1 MNKWLVAITVMLPTL
16 VVIID
21 TSVVNVSLDH
31 IRGSL
36 SAGIDESTWTITSYL
51 AANAI
56 VIPMTGWLSR
66 IFGRKRFLLV
76 SIALFTISSFLCG
89 ASWSL
94 RALIFF
100 RVIQGLSGGSLQPIS
115 QAILLETFPRH
126 QHGTAM
132 AIFGIGIMIGPVV
145 GPLLGGWITDNWSW
159 HWVFFINIP
168 IGIVAILMS
177 MAFIVD
183 PHYAEARKM
192 RIDYMGLAFLAVGI
206 GCLQVVLDQGQRE
219 DWYASQFILWLSV
232 ISFAG
237 LVFFIVN
244 EYYAE
249 QPIIDLHIFKNLTF
263 ASGNVIGFA
272 TFFTLFGSLIML
284 PVCLQ
289 TLMGYTAFLAGWV
302 LGPGGLMAMI
312 SMPIAGKLITR
323 VNPKTVLFT
332 GATITAYSMLMMS
345 WFNLSADFSTVA
357 WPRIV
362 MGFGM
367 GLLFVPL
374 TTLTMSWIHKEEMGN
389 ATSVFNLLRN
399 LGGSF
404 GVAFA
409 STLVARRAQFHHGR
423 LAEGMSVLDR
433 NFQEAVPQVHLI
445 LQQQGMAPGLLDKGQ
460 LGLIY
465 KKLVMEANM
474 MAFNDTFFVLSVMMA
489 LAGLMVFLMKRS
501 HEAAGSG
508 RTGPAILE

>member
-1 MNKWLVAITVMLPTL
+1 MNKWLVAVTVMLPTL

-36 SAGIDESTWTITSYL
+36 SAGIDESTWAITSYL

-66 IFGRKRFLLV
+66 IFGRKRFLLF
-76 SIALFTISSFLCG
+76 SITLFTLSSFLCG

-100 RVIQGLSGGSLQPIS
+100 RIIQGLSGGSLQPIS

-183 PHYAEARKM
+183 PHYAGARKF
-192 RIDYMGLAFLAVGI
+192 RIDYWGLAFLTIGI

-219 DWYASQFILWLSV
+219 DWFASQFILWLSV
-232 ISFAG
+232 LSFAG
-237 LVFFIVN
+237 LLFFIVN

-249 QPIIDLHIFKNLTF
+249 HPIVDLHIFKNLTF
-263 ASGNVIGFA
+263 ASGNIIGFA

-284 PVCLQ
+284 PICLQ

-312 SMPIAGKLITR
+312 SMPIAGRLITR
-323 VNPKTVLFT
+323 VNPKMVLFT
-332 GATITAYSMLMMS
+332 GTMITAYSMLMMS
-345 WFNLSADFSTVA
+345 WFNLSADFYTVA
-357 WPRIV
+357 WPRVV

-409 STLVARRAQFHHGR
+409 STLVSRRAQFHQGR
-423 LAEGMSVLDR
+423 LTEGMSILDR
-433 NFQEAVPQVHLI
+433 NFQEAVPLVSNI
-445 LQQQGMAPGLLDKGQ
+445 LKGQ
-460 LGLIY
+460 GFAPSQLDAGTLGLVY
-465 KKLVMEANM
+465 KKLVKEASM
-474 MAFNDTFFVLSVMMA
+474 MAFNDTFFVLAALMA
-489 LAGLMVFLMKRS
+489 LAGLLVLIMKRS
-501 HEAAGSG
+501 QETAGSG
-508 RTGPAILE
+508 RTGPAVME

>member
-1 MNKWLVAITVMLPTL
+1 MNKWLVAVTVMLPTL

-21 TSVVNVSLDH
+21 TSVVNVSLGH

-36 SAGIDESTWTITSYL
+36 SAGIDESTWAITSYL

-66 IFGRKRFLLV
+66 FFGRKRFLLV
-76 SIALFTISSFLCG
+76 SVALFTLSSFLCG

-94 RALIFF
+94 QALIFF
-100 RVIQGLSGGSLQPIS
+100 RVLQGLSGGSLQPIS

-126 QHGTAM
+126 QHGMAM
-132 AIFGIGIMIGPVV
+132 AIFGIGIMIGPVI

-168 IGIVAILMS
+168 IGIVAILMA

-183 PHYAEARKM
+183 PHYAEARKV

-206 GCLQVVLDQGQRE
+206 GCLQIVLDQGQRE
-219 DWYASQFILWLSV
+219 DWFASPFILWLSV
-232 ISFAG
+232 IAAAG
-237 LVFFIVN
+237 LVFFVVN
-244 EYYAE
+244 EHYADH
-249 QPIIDLHIFKNLTF
+249 PIVDFHIFKNSTF
-263 ASGNVIGFA
+263 ASGNIIGFA

-284 PVCLQ
+284 PICLQ

-302 LGPGGLMAMI
+302 LGPGGVMAMI
-312 SMPIAGKLITR
+312 SMPIAGRLITR
-323 VNPKTVLFT
+323 VNPKAVLFV
-332 GATITAYSMLMMS
+332 GAMITAWSVLMMS
-345 WFNLSADFSTVA
+345 WFNLSTDFYTVA
-357 WPRIV
+357 WPRVI

-374 TTLTMSWIHKEEMGN
+374 TTLTMSWIRNEEMGN
-389 ATSVFNLLRN
+389 ASSVFNLLRM

-409 STLVARRAQFHHGR
+409 STLVSRRAQFHQAR
-423 LAEGMSVLDR
+423 LSEGMSVLDR
-433 NFQEAVPQVHLI
+433 NFQEAVPLVSNI
-445 LQQQGMAPGLLDKGQ
+445 LKGQGFAPSQLDGGTLGLL
-460 LGLIY
+460 Y
-465 KKLVMEANM
+465 KKLVTEATM
-474 MAFNDTFFVLSVMMA
+474 MAFNDTFFVLAVLMA
-489 LAGLMVFLMKRS
+489 ISGMLVLFMKRS
-501 HEAAGSG
+501 HETAGSG
-508 RTGPAILE
+508 RAQPAAAE

>member
-1 MNKWLVAITVMLPTL
+1 MNKWLVAVTVMLPTL

-21 TSVVNVSLDH
+21 TSVVNVSLGH

-36 SAGIDESTWTITSYL
+36 SAGIDESTWAITSYL

-66 IFGRKRFLLV
+66 FFGRKRFLLV
-76 SIALFTISSFLCG
+76 SIVLFTVSSFLCG
-89 ASWSL
+89 ASWNL
-94 RALIFF
+94 RTLIFF
-100 RVIQGLSGGSLQPIS
+100 RILQGLAGGSLQPMS

-168 IGIVAILMS
+168 IGIVAILMA

-183 PHYAEARKM
+183 PDYAGARKVTV
-192 RIDYMGLAFLAVGI
+192 DYMGLAFLAVGI
-206 GCLQVVLDQGQRE
+206 GCLQIVLDQGQRE
-219 DWYASQFILWLSV
+219 DWFASQFILWLSV

-244 EYYAE
+244 EHYAE
-249 QPIIDLHIFKNLTF
+249 HPIVDLHIFKNLTF
-263 ASGNVIGFA
+263 ASGNIIGFA
-272 TFFTLFGSLIML
+272 LFFTLFGSLIML
-284 PVCLQ
+284 PICLQ

-312 SMPIAGKLITR
+312 SMPIAGRLITR
-323 VNPKTVLFT
+323 VNPKAVLFV
-332 GATITAYSMLMMS
+332 GAMITAWSMLMMS
-345 WFNLSADFSTVA
+345 WFNLSTDFYTVA
-357 WPRIV
+357 LPRVV

-367 GLLFVPL
+367 GLVFVPL

-389 ATSVFNLLRN
+389 ASSVFNLLRM

-409 STLVARRAQFHHGR
+409 STLVSRRAQFHHGR

-433 NFQEAVPQVHLI
+433 NFQEALPQVSGI
-445 LQQQGMAPGLLDKGQ
+445 LKDQGFSPSQLDAGTLVLL
-460 LGLIY
+460 Y
-465 KKLVMEANM
+465 KKLVKEATM
-474 MAFNDTFFVLSVMMA
+474 MAFNDTFFVLAVLMA
-489 LAGLMVFLMKRS
+489 IAGLMVLFMKRS
-501 HEAAGSG
+501 QETAGSG
-508 RTGPAILE
+508 RTGPVVAE

>member
-1 MNKWLVAITVMLPTL
+1 MNKWLVAVTVMLPTL

-21 TSVVNVSLDH
+21 TSVVNVSLGH

-36 SAGIDESTWTITSYL
+36 SAGIDESTWAITSYL

-66 IFGRKRFLLV
+66 FFGRKRFLLV
-76 SIALFTISSFLCG
+76 SIVLFTVSSFLCG
-89 ASWSL
+89 ASWNL

-100 RVIQGLSGGSLQPIS
+100 RILQGLSGGSLQPIS

-132 AIFGIGIMIGPVV
+132 AIFGIGIMIGPVI
-145 GPLLGGWITDNWSW
+145 GPLMGGWITDNWSW

-168 IGIVAILMS
+168 IGIAAILMA

-183 PHYAEARKM
+183 PHYAGAQKM
-192 RIDYMGLAFLAVGI
+192 KVDYMGLAFLTVGI
-206 GCLQVVLDQGQRE
+206 GCLQIVLDQGQRE
-219 DWYASQFILWLSV
+219 DWFASQFILWLSV
-232 ISFAG
+232 ISLAG

-249 QPIIDLHIFKNLTF
+249 HPIVDLHIFKNLTF

-272 TFFTLFGSLIML
+272 LFFTLFGSLIML
-284 PVCLQ
+284 PICLQ

-302 LGPGGLMAMI
+302 LGPGGVMAMI
-312 SMPIAGKLITR
+312 SMPIAGRLITR
-323 VNPKTVLFT
+323 VNPKAVLFV
-332 GATITAYSMLMMS
+332 GAMITAWSMLMMS
-345 WFNLSADFSTVA
+345 WFNLSTDFYTVA

-367 GLLFVPL
+367 GLVFVPL

-389 ATSVFNLLRN
+389 ASSVFNLLRM

-409 STLVARRAQFHHGR
+409 STLVSRRTQLHHGR
-423 LAEGMSVLDR
+423 LSEGMSVLDR
-433 NFQEAVPQVHLI
+433 NFQEALPQVSGI
-445 LQQQGMAPGLLDKGQ
+445 LRDQGFAPSQLDAGTLGLL
-460 LGLIY
+460 Y
-465 KKLVMEANM
+465 KKLVQESTM
-474 MAFNDTFFVLSVMMA
+474 MAFNDTFFVLAVLMA
-489 LAGLMVFLMKRS
+489 VSGLLILFMKRS
-501 HEAAGSG
+501 QETAGSG
-508 RTGPAILE
+508 RTGPAAAE

>member
-1 MNKWLVAITVMLPTL
+1 MNKWLVAVTVMLPTL

-21 TSVVNVSLDH
+21 TSVVNVSLGH

-36 SAGIDESTWTITSYL
+36 SAGIDESTWAITSYL

-66 IFGRKRFLLV
+66 FFGRKRFLLV
-76 SIALFTISSFLCG
+76 SIVLFTVSSFLCG

-100 RVIQGLSGGSLQPIS
+100 RILQGLAGGSLQPMS

-132 AIFGIGIMIGPVV
+132 AIFGIGIMIGPVI

-168 IGIVAILMS
+168 IGIVAILMA

-183 PHYAEARKM
+183 PHYAGAQKF
-192 RIDYMGLAFLAVGI
+192 RIDYWGLAFLTLGI
-206 GCLQVVLDQGQRE
+206 GCLQIVLDQGQRE
-219 DWYASQFILWLSV
+219 DWFASQFILWLSV
-232 ISFAG
+232 ISIAG
-237 LVFFIVN
+237 LVFFVVN
-244 EYYAE
+244 EHYAGD
-249 QPIIDLHIFKNLTF
+249 PIVDLHIFKNLTF

-272 TFFTLFGSLIML
+272 LFFTLFGSLIML
-284 PVCLQ
+284 PICLQ

-312 SMPIAGKLITR
+312 SMPIAGRLITR
-323 VNPKTVLFT
+323 VNPKAILFV
-332 GATITAYSMLMMS
+332 GAMITAYSMLMMS
-345 WFNLSADFSTVA
+345 WFNLSTDFYTVA
-357 WPRIV
+357 LPRVV

-367 GLLFVPL
+367 GLVFVPL

-389 ATSVFNLLRN
+389 ASSVFNLLRN

-409 STLVARRAQFHHGR
+409 STLVSRRAQFHHGR

-433 NFQEAVPQVHLI
+433 NFQEALPQVSRI
-445 LQQQGMAPGLLDKGQ
+445 LKDQGFAPSQLDAGTLGLL
-460 LGLIY
+460 Y
-465 KKLVMEANM
+465 KKLVKESTM
-474 MAFNDTFFVLSVMMA
+474 MAFNDTFFVLAVLMA
-489 LAGLMVFLMKRS
+489 IAGLMVLFMKRS
-501 HEAAGSG
+501 QETAGSG
-508 RTGPAILE
+508 RTGPAVME

>member
-1 MNKWLVAITVMLPTL
+1 MNKWLVAVTVMLPTL

-36 SAGIDESTWTITSYL
+36 SAGIDESTWVITSYL

-76 SIALFTISSFLCG
+76 SIALFTLSSFLCG

-100 RVIQGLSGGSLQPIS
+100 RIVQGLSGGSLQPMS

-168 IGIVAILMS
+168 IGIIAILMS

-183 PHYAEARKM
+183 PHYAGAQKF
-192 RIDYMGLAFLAVGI
+192 RIDYWGLAFLTLGI
-206 GCLQVVLDQGQRE
+206 GCLQIVLDQGQRE
-219 DWYASQFILWLSV
+219 DWFASHFILWMSV

-244 EYYAE
+244 EYYADH
-249 QPIIDLHIFKNLTF
+249 PIVDLHIFKNLTF
-263 ASGNVIGFA
+263 ASGNIIGFA

-284 PVCLQ
+284 PICLQ

-312 SMPIAGKLITR
+312 SMPIAGRLITR
-323 VNPKTVLFT
+323 VNPKMVLFT
-332 GATITAYSMLMMS
+332 GTMITAYSMLMMS
-345 WFNLSADFSTVA
+345 WFNLSADFYTVA
-357 WPRIV
+357 WPRVV

-409 STLVARRAQFHHGR
+409 STLVSRRAQFHQGR
-423 LAEGMSVLDR
+423 LTEGMSILDR
-433 NFQEAVPQVHLI
+433 NFQEALPQVSQI
-445 LQQQGMAPGLLDKGQ
+445 LKGQ
-460 LGLIY
+460 GFAPSQLDAGTLGLIY
-465 KKLVMEANM
+465 RKLVKEANM
-474 MAFNDTFFVLSVMMA
+474 MAFNDTFFVLAVLMA
-489 LAGLMVFLMKRS
+489 IAGLLVLIMKRS
-501 HEAAGSG
+501 QETAGSG
-508 RTGPAILE
+508 RSPVVME

>member
-1 MNKWLVAITVMLPTL
+1 MNKWLVAVTVMLPTL

-21 TSVVNVSLDH
+21 TSVVNVSLGH

-36 SAGIDESTWTITSYL
+36 SAGIDESTWAITSYL

-66 IFGRKRFLLV
+66 FFGRKRFLLV
-76 SIALFTISSFLCG
+76 SVALFTVSSFLCG
-89 ASWSL
+89 ASWNL

-100 RVIQGLSGGSLQPIS
+100 RILQGLAGGSLQPMS

-126 QHGTAM
+126 QHGMAM
-132 AIFGIGIMIGPVV
+132 AIFGIGIMIGPVI

-159 HWVFFINIP
+159 HWIFFINIP
-168 IGIVAILMS
+168 IGIVSILMT

-183 PHYAEARKM
+183 PDYAGARKVTV
-192 RIDYMGLAFLAVGI
+192 DYMGLAFLAVGI
-206 GCLQVVLDQGQRE
+206 GCLQIVLDQGQRE
-219 DWYASQFILWLSV
+219 DWFASQFILWLSA

-244 EYYAE
+244 EHYAE
-249 QPIIDLHIFKNLTF
+249 HPIVDLHIFKNLTF
-263 ASGNVIGFA
+263 ASGNIIGFA
-272 TFFTLFGSLIML
+272 LFFTLFGSLIML
-284 PVCLQ
+284 PICLQ

-302 LGPGGLMAMI
+302 LGPGGVMAMI
-312 SMPIAGKLITR
+312 SMPIAGRLITR
-323 VNPKTVLFT
+323 VNPKAVLFV
-332 GATITAYSMLMMS
+332 GAMITAWSMLMMS
-345 WFNLSADFSTVA
+345 WFNLSTDFYTVA
-357 WPRIV
+357 LPRIV

-367 GLLFVPL
+367 GLVFVPL

-389 ATSVFNLLRN
+389 ASSVFNLLRM

-409 STLVARRAQFHHGR
+409 STLVSRRAQFHHGR

-433 NFQEAVPQVHLI
+433 NFQEALPQVSGI
-445 LQQQGMAPGLLDKGQ
+445 LKGQ
-460 LGLIY
+460 GFAPSQLDAGTLVLLY
-465 KKLVMEANM
+465 KKLVQEATM
-474 MAFNDTFFVLSVMMA
+474 MAFNDTFFVLAVLMA
-489 LAGLMVFLMKRS
+489 IAGLMVLFMKRS
-501 HEAAGSG
+501 QETAGSG
-508 RTGPAILE
+508 RTGPAVAE

>member
-1 MNKWLVAITVMLPTL
+1 MNKWLVAVTVMLPTL

-21 TSVVNVSLDH
+21 TSVVNVSLGH

-36 SAGIDESTWTITSYL
+36 SAGIDESTWAITSYL

-66 IFGRKRFLLV
+66 FFGRKRFLLV
-76 SIALFTISSFLCG
+76 SIVLFTVSSFLCG
-89 ASWSL
+89 ASWNL

-100 RVIQGLSGGSLQPIS
+100 RIIQGLAGGSLQPMS

-159 HWVFFINIP
+159 HWIFFINIP
-168 IGIVAILMS
+168 IGIVAILMT

-183 PHYAEARKM
+183 PHYAGARKM
-192 RIDYMGLAFLAVGI
+192 TVDYMGLAFLAVGI
-206 GCLQVVLDQGQRE
+206 GCLQIVLDQGQRE
-219 DWYASQFILWLSV
+219 DWFASQFILWLSV
-232 ISFAG
+232 IAVAG
-237 LVFFIVN
+237 LVFFVVN
-244 EYYAE
+244 EHYAE
-249 QPIIDLHIFKNLTF
+249 HPIVDFHIFKNLTF
-263 ASGNVIGFA
+263 ASGNIIGFA
-272 TFFTLFGSLIML
+272 LFFTLFGSLIML
-284 PVCLQ
+284 PICLQ

-312 SMPIAGKLITR
+312 SMPIAGRLITR
-323 VNPKTVLFT
+323 VNPKAVLFV
-332 GATITAYSMLMMS
+332 GAMITAYSMLMMS
-345 WFNLSADFSTVA
+345 WFNLSTDFYTVA
-357 WPRIV
+357 LPRVV

-367 GLLFVPL
+367 GLVFVPL

-389 ATSVFNLLRN
+389 ASSVFNLLRM

-409 STLVARRAQFHHGR
+409 STLVSRRAQFHHGR
-423 LAEGMSVLDR
+423 LAEGMSILDR
-433 NFQEAVPQVHLI
+433 NFQEALSQVSQI
-445 LQQQGMAPGLLDKGQ
+445 MKQQGFSPFQLDAGTLGLL
-460 LGLIY
+460 Y
-465 KKLVMEANM
+465 KKLVKESTM
-474 MAFNDTFFVLSVMMA
+474 MAFNDTFFVLAVLMA
-489 LAGLMVFLMKRS
+489 ISGLMVLFMKRS
-501 HEAAGSG
+501 QVTAGSG
-508 RTGPAILE
+508 RTGPAVAE

>member
-1 MNKWLVAITVMLPTL
+1 MNKWLVAVTVMLPTL

-21 TSVVNVSLDH
+21 TSVVNVSLGH

-36 SAGIDESTWTITSYL
+36 SAGIDESTWAITSYL

-66 IFGRKRFLLV
+66 FFGRKRFLLV
-76 SIALFTISSFLCG
+76 SIVLFTVSSFLCG
-89 ASWSL
+89 ASWNL

-100 RVIQGLSGGSLQPIS
+100 RIIQGLAGGSLQPMS

-168 IGIVAILMS
+168 IGIVAIIMA

-183 PHYAEARKM
+183 PDYAGARKM
-192 RIDYMGLAFLAVGI
+192 KVDYMGLAFLAVGI
-206 GCLQVVLDQGQRE
+206 GCLQIVLDQGQSE
-219 DWYASQFILWLSV
+219 DWLASQFILWLSV
-232 ISFAG
+232 IAVAG
-237 LVFFIVN
+237 LVFFVVN
-244 EYYAE
+244 EHYAE
-249 QPIIDLHIFKNLTF
+249 HPVVDFHIFKNLTF
-263 ASGNVIGFA
+263 ASGNIIGFA
-272 TFFTLFGSLIML
+272 LFFTLFGSLIML
-284 PVCLQ
+284 PICLQ

-312 SMPIAGKLITR
+312 SMPIAGRLITR
-323 VNPKTVLFT
+323 VNPKAVLFV
-332 GATITAYSMLMMS
+332 GAMITAYSMLMMS
-345 WFNLSADFSTVA
+345 WFNLSTDFYTVA
-357 WPRIV
+357 LPRVV

-367 GLLFVPL
+367 GLVFVPL

-389 ATSVFNLLRN
+389 ASSVFNLLRM

-409 STLVARRAQFHHGR
+409 STLVSRRAQFHHGR
-423 LAEGMSVLDR
+423 LAEGMSILDR
-433 NFQEAVPQVHLI
+433 NFQEALSQVSGI
-445 LQQQGMAPGLLDKGQ
+445 LKNQGFAPSQLDAGTLGLL
-460 LGLIY
+460 Y
-465 KKLVMEANM
+465 KKLVKESTM
-474 MAFNDTFFVLSVMMA
+474 MAFNDTFFVLAVLMA
-489 LAGLMVFLMKRS
+489 ISGLMVLFMKRS
-501 HEAAGSG
+501 QVTAGSG
-508 RTGPAILE
+508 RTGPAVAE

>member
-1 MNKWLVAITVMLPTL
+1 MNKWLVAVTVMLPTL

-21 TSVVNVSLDH
+21 TSVVNVSLGH

-36 SAGIDESTWTITSYL
+36 SAGIDESTWAITSYL

-66 IFGRKRFLLV
+66 FFGRKRFLLV
-76 SIALFTISSFLCG
+76 SIVLFTVSSFLCG
-89 ASWSL
+89 ASWNL
-94 RALIFF
+94 RTLIFF
-100 RVIQGLSGGSLQPIS
+100 RILQGLAGGSLQPMS

-132 AIFGIGIMIGPVV
+132 AIFGIGIMIGPVI

-159 HWVFFINIP
+159 HWIFFINIP
-168 IGIVAILMS
+168 IGIVSILMT

-183 PHYAEARKM
+183 PHYAGARKVTV
-192 RIDYMGLAFLAVGI
+192 DYMGLAFLAVGI
-206 GCLQVVLDQGQRE
+206 GCLQIVLDQGQRE
-219 DWYASQFILWLSV
+219 DWFASQFILWMSA

-244 EYYAE
+244 EHYAE
-249 QPIIDLHIFKNLTF
+249 HPIVDLHIFKNLTF
-263 ASGNVIGFA
+263 ASGNIIGFA
-272 TFFTLFGSLIML
+272 LFFTLFGSLIML
-284 PVCLQ
+284 PICLQ

-302 LGPGGLMAMI
+302 LGPGGVMAMI
-312 SMPIAGKLITR
+312 SMPIAGRLITR
-323 VNPKTVLFT
+323 VNPKAVLFV
-332 GATITAYSMLMMS
+332 GAMITAWSMLMMS
-345 WFNLSADFSTVA
+345 WFNLSTDFYTVA
-357 WPRIV
+357 LPRIV

-367 GLLFVPL
+367 GLVFVPL

-389 ATSVFNLLRN
+389 ASSVFNLLRM

-409 STLVARRAQFHHGR
+409 STLVSRRAQFHHGR

-433 NFQEAVPQVHLI
+433 NFQEALPQVSGI
-445 LQQQGMAPGLLDKGQ
+445 LKNQGFAPSQLDAGTLVLL
-460 LGLIY
+460 Y
-465 KKLVMEANM
+465 KRLVQEATM
-474 MAFNDTFFVLSVMMA
+474 MAFNDTFFVLAVLMA
-489 LAGLMVFLMKRS
+489 IAGLMVLFMKRS
-501 HEAAGSG
+501 QETAGSG
-508 RTGPAILE
+508 RTGPAVAE

>member
-1 MNKWLVAITVMLPTL
+1 MNKWLVAVTVMLPTL

-21 TSVVNVSLDH
+21 TSVVNVSLGH

-36 SAGIDESTWTITSYL
+36 SAGIDESTWAITSYL

-66 IFGRKRFLLV
+66 FFGRKRFLLV
-76 SIALFTISSFLCG
+76 SVALFTISSFLCG

-100 RVIQGLSGGSLQPIS
+100 RILQGLAGGSLQPMS

-132 AIFGIGIMIGPVV
+132 AIFGIGIMIGPVI

-168 IGIVAILMS
+168 IGIVAILMA

-183 PHYAEARKM
+183 PHYAGARKVKV
-192 RIDYMGLAFLAVGI
+192 DYMGLAFLTVGI
-206 GCLQVVLDQGQRE
+206 GCLQIVLDQGQRE
-219 DWYASQFILWLSV
+219 DWFASQFILWLSV
-232 ISFAG
+232 LSFAG

-244 EYYAE
+244 EHYAE
-249 QPIIDLHIFKNLTF
+249 HPIVDLHIFKNLTF
-263 ASGNVIGFA
+263 ASGNIIGVA
-272 TFFTLFGSLIML
+272 LFFTLFGSLIML
-284 PVCLQ
+284 PICLQ

-302 LGPGGLMAMI
+302 LGPGGVMAMI
-312 SMPIAGKLITR
+312 SMPIAGRLITR
-323 VNPKTVLFT
+323 MNPKAILFV
-332 GATITAYSMLMMS
+332 GAMITAYSMLMMS
-345 WFNLSADFSTVA
+345 WFNLSTDFYTVA
-357 WPRIV
+357 LPRIV

-367 GLLFVPL
+367 GLVFVPL

-389 ATSVFNLLRN
+389 ASSVFNLLRM

-409 STLVARRAQFHHGR
+409 STLVSRRAQFHHGR

-433 NFQEAVPQVHLI
+433 NFQEALPQVSRI
-445 LQQQGMAPGLLDKGQ
+445 LKDQGFAPSQLDAGTLGLL
-460 LGLIY
+460 Y
-465 KKLVMEANM
+465 KKLVKESTM
-474 MAFNDTFFVLSVMMA
+474 MAFNDTFFVLAVLMA
-489 LAGLMVFLMKRS
+489 ISGLMVLFMKRS
-501 HEAAGSG
+501 QETAGSG
-508 RTGPAILE
+508 RTQPVVAE

>member
-1 MNKWLVAITVMLPTL
+1 MNKWLVAVTVMLPTL

-21 TSVVNVSLDH
+21 TSVVNVSLGH

-36 SAGIDESTWTITSYL
+36 SAGIDESTWAITSYL

-66 IFGRKRFLLV
+66 FFGRKRFLLV
-76 SIALFTISSFLCG
+76 SIVLFTVSSFLCG
-89 ASWSL
+89 ASWNL
-94 RALIFF
+94 RTLIFF
-100 RVIQGLSGGSLQPIS
+100 RILQGLAGGSLQPMS

-132 AIFGIGIMIGPVV
+132 AIFGIGIMIGPVI

-168 IGIVAILMS
+168 IGIVAILMA

-183 PHYAEARKM
+183 PDYAGARKVTV
-192 RIDYMGLAFLAVGI
+192 DYMGLAFLAVGI
-206 GCLQVVLDQGQRE
+206 GCLQIVLDQGQRE
-219 DWYASQFILWLSV
+219 DWFASQFILWLSV

-244 EYYAE
+244 EHYAE
-249 QPIIDLHIFKNLTF
+249 HPIVDLHIFKNLTF

-272 TFFTLFGSLIML
+272 LFFTLFGSLIML
-284 PVCLQ
+284 PICLQ

-312 SMPIAGKLITR
+312 SMPIAGRLITR
-323 VNPKTVLFT
+323 VNPKAVLFV
-332 GATITAYSMLMMS
+332 GAMITAWSMLMMS
-345 WFNLSADFSTVA
+345 WFNLSTDFY
-357 WPRIV
+357 
-362 MGFGM
+362 M
-367 GLLFVPL
+367 GLVFVPL

-389 ATSVFNLLRN
+389 ASSVFNLLRM

-409 STLVARRAQFHHGR
+409 STLVSRRAQFHHGR
-423 LAEGMSVLDR
+423 LAEGMSILDR
-433 NFQEAVPQVHLI
+433 NFQEALPQVSGI
-445 LQQQGMAPGLLDKGQ
+445 LKNQGFAPSQLDAGTLVLL
-460 LGLIY
+460 Y
-465 KKLVMEANM
+465 KRLVKEATM
-474 MAFNDTFFVLSVMMA
+474 MAFNDTFFVLAVLMA
-489 LAGLMVFLMKRS
+489 IAGLMVLFMKRS
-501 HEAAGSG
+501 QETAGSG
-508 RTGPAILE
+508 RTGPAVAE

>member
-1 MNKWLVAITVMLPTL
+1 MNKWLVAVTVMLPTL

-21 TSVVNVSLDH
+21 TSVVNVSLGH

-36 SAGIDESTWTITSYL
+36 SAGIDESTWAITSYL

-66 IFGRKRFLLV
+66 FFGRKRFLLV
-76 SIALFTISSFLCG
+76 SIVLFTVSSFLCG
-89 ASWSL
+89 ASWNL

-100 RVIQGLSGGSLQPIS
+100 RIIQGLAGGSLQPMS

-159 HWVFFINIP
+159 HWIFFINIP
-168 IGIVAILMS
+168 IGIVAILMT

-183 PHYAEARKM
+183 PDYAGARKM
-192 RIDYMGLAFLAVGI
+192 TVDYMGLAFLAVGI
-206 GCLQVVLDQGQRE
+206 GCLQIVLDQGQRE
-219 DWYASQFILWLSV
+219 DWFASQFILWLSV
-232 ISFAG
+232 IAVAG
-237 LVFFIVN
+237 LVFFVVN
-244 EYYAE
+244 EHYAE
-249 QPIIDLHIFKNLTF
+249 HPIVDFHIFKNLTF
-263 ASGNVIGFA
+263 ASGNIIGFA
-272 TFFTLFGSLIML
+272 LFFTLFGSLIML
-284 PVCLQ
+284 PICLQ

-312 SMPIAGKLITR
+312 SMPIAGRLITR
-323 VNPKTVLFT
+323 VNPKAVLFV
-332 GATITAYSMLMMS
+332 GAMITAYSMLMMS
-345 WFNLSADFSTVA
+345 WFNLSTDFYTVA
-357 WPRIV
+357 LPRVV

-367 GLLFVPL
+367 GLVFVPL

-389 ATSVFNLLRN
+389 ASSVFNLLRM

-409 STLVARRAQFHHGR
+409 STLVSRRAQFHHGR
-423 LAEGMSVLDR
+423 LAEGMSILDR
-433 NFQEAVPQVHLI
+433 NFQEALSQVSGI
-445 LQQQGMAPGLLDKGQ
+445 LKNQGFAPSQLDAGTLGLL
-460 LGLIY
+460 Y
-465 KKLVMEANM
+465 KKLVKESTM
-474 MAFNDTFFVLSVMMA
+474 MAFNDTFFVLAVLMA
-489 LAGLMVFLMKRS
+489 ISGLMVLFMKRS
-501 HEAAGSG
+501 QVTAGSG
-508 RTGPAILE
+508 RTGPAVAE

>member
-1 MNKWLVAITVMLPTL
+1 MNKWLVAVTVMLPTL

-21 TSVVNVSLDH
+21 TSVVNVSLGH

-36 SAGIDESTWTITSYL
+36 SAGIDESTWAITSYL

-66 IFGRKRFLLV
+66 FFGRKRFLLV
-76 SIALFTISSFLCG
+76 SIVLFTVSSFLCG
-89 ASWSL
+89 ASWNL
-94 RALIFF
+94 RTLIFF
-100 RVIQGLSGGSLQPIS
+100 RILQGLAGGSLQPMS

-132 AIFGIGIMIGPVV
+132 AIFGIGIMIGPVI

-168 IGIVAILMS
+168 IGIVAILMA

-183 PHYAEARKM
+183 PDYAGARKVTV
-192 RIDYMGLAFLAVGI
+192 DYMGLAFLAVGI
-206 GCLQVVLDQGQRE
+206 GCLQIVLDQGQRE
-219 DWYASQFILWLSV
+219 DWFASQFILWLSV

-244 EYYAE
+244 EHYAE
-249 QPIIDLHIFKNLTF
+249 HPIVDLHIFKNLTF

-272 TFFTLFGSLIML
+272 LFFTLFGSLIML
-284 PVCLQ
+284 PICLQ

-312 SMPIAGKLITR
+312 SMPIAGRLITR
-323 VNPKTVLFT
+323 VNPKAVLFV
-332 GATITAYSMLMMS
+332 GAMITAWSMLMMS
-345 WFNLSADFSTVA
+345 WFNLSTDFYTVA
-357 WPRIV
+357 LPRIV

-367 GLLFVPL
+367 GLVFVPL

-389 ATSVFNLLRN
+389 ASSVFNLLRM

-409 STLVARRAQFHHGR
+409 STLVSRRAQFHHGR
-423 LAEGMSVLDR
+423 LAEGMSILDR
-433 NFQEAVPQVHLI
+433 NFQEALPQVSGI
-445 LQQQGMAPGLLDKGQ
+445 LKNQGFAPSQLDAGTLVLL
-460 LGLIY
+460 Y
-465 KKLVMEANM
+465 KRLVKEATM
-474 MAFNDTFFVLSVMMA
+474 MAFNDTFFVLAVLMA
-489 LAGLMVFLMKRS
+489 IAGLMVLFMKRS
-501 HEAAGSG
+501 QETAGSG
-508 RTGPAILE
+508 RTGPAVAE

>member
-1 MNKWLVAITVMLPTL
+1 MNKWLVAVTVMLPTL

-36 SAGIDESTWTITSYL
+36 SAGIDESTWVITSYL

-76 SIALFTISSFLCG
+76 SIALFTLSSFLCG

-94 RALIFF
+94 RSLIFF
-100 RVIQGLSGGSLQPIS
+100 RIIQGLSGGSLQPIS
-115 QAILLETFPRH
+115 QSILLETFPRH

-132 AIFGIGIMIGPVV
+132 AIFGIGIMIGPVI

-159 HWVFFINIP
+159 HWVFFVNIP

-183 PHYAEARKM
+183 PHYAGAQKF
-192 RIDYMGLAFLAVGI
+192 RIDYWGLAFLTLGI
-206 GCLQVVLDQGQRE
+206 GCLQIVLDQGQRE
-219 DWYASQFILWLSV
+219 DWFASHFILWMSV

-244 EYYAE
+244 EYYADH
-249 QPIIDLHIFKNLTF
+249 PIVDLHIFKNLTF
-263 ASGNVIGFA
+263 TSGNIIGFA
-272 TFFTLFGSLIML
+272 LFFTLFGSLIML
-284 PVCLQ
+284 PICLQ

-312 SMPIAGKLITR
+312 SMPIAGRLITR
-323 VNPKTVLFT
+323 VNPKAVLLV
-332 GATITAYSMLMMS
+332 GAMITAYSMLMMS
-345 WFNLSADFSTVA
+345 WFNLSADFYTVA
-357 WPRIV
+357 WPRGV

-367 GLLFVPL
+367 GLVFVPL
-374 TTLTMSWIHKEEMGN
+374 TTLTISWVHKEEMGN
-389 ATSVFNLLRN
+389 ATSVFNLVRN

-409 STLVARRAQFHHGR
+409 STLVSRRAQFHQGR
-423 LAEGMSVLDR
+423 LTEGMSILDR
-433 NFQEAVPQVHLI
+433 NFQEALPQVSQI
-445 LQQQGMAPGLLDKGQ
+445 LKGQ
-460 LGLIY
+460 GFAPSQLDAGTLGLIY
-465 KKLVMEANM
+465 KKLVKEATM
-474 MAFNDTFFVLSVMMA
+474 MAFNDTFFVLAVLMA
-489 LAGLMVFLMKRS
+489 LSGLLVVFMKRS
-501 HEAAGSG
+501 QETAGSG
-508 RTGPAILE
+508 RTGPAVME

>member
-1 MNKWLVAITVMLPTL
+1 MNKWLVAVTVMLPTL

-21 TSVVNVSLDH
+21 TSVVNVSLGH

-36 SAGIDESTWTITSYL
+36 SAGIDESTWAITSYL

-66 IFGRKRFLLV
+66 FFGRKRFLLV
-76 SIALFTISSFLCG
+76 SIALFTVSSFLCG
-89 ASWSL
+89 ASWNL

-100 RVIQGLSGGSLQPIS
+100 RILQGLAGGSLQPMS

-132 AIFGIGIMIGPVV
+132 AIFGIGIMIGPVI

-168 IGIVAILMS
+168 IGIVAILMA

-183 PHYAEARKM
+183 PDYAGARKM
-192 RIDYMGLAFLAVGI
+192 KIDYMGLAFLAVGI
-206 GCLQVVLDQGQRE
+206 GCLQIVLDQGQRE
-219 DWYASQFILWLSV
+219 DWFASQFILWLSV
-232 ISFAG
+232 ISIAG
-237 LVFFIVN
+237 LVFFVVN
-244 EYYAE
+244 EHYAGD
-249 QPIIDLHIFKNLTF
+249 PIVDLHIFKNLTF
-263 ASGNVIGFA
+263 ASGNIIGFA
-272 TFFTLFGSLIML
+272 LFFTLFGSLIML
-284 PVCLQ
+284 PICLQ

-302 LGPGGLMAMI
+302 LGPGGVMAMI
-312 SMPIAGKLITR
+312 SMPIAGRLITR
-323 VNPKTVLFT
+323 VNPKAILFV
-332 GATITAYSMLMMS
+332 GAMITAWSMLMMS
-345 WFNLSADFSTVA
+345 WFNLSTDFYTVA
-357 WPRIV
+357 WPRVV

-367 GLLFVPL
+367 GLVFVPL

-389 ATSVFNLLRN
+389 ASSVFNLLRM

-409 STLVARRAQFHHGR
+409 STLVSRRAQFHHGR

-433 NFQEAVPQVHLI
+433 NFQEALSQVSGI
-445 LQQQGMAPGLLDKGQ
+445 LKNQGFAPSQLDAGT
-460 LGLIY
+460 LGVLY
-465 KKLVMEANM
+465 KKLVKESTM
-474 MAFNDTFFVLSVMMA
+474 MAFNDTFFVLAVLMA
-489 LAGLMVFLMKRS
+489 IAGLMVLFMKRS
-501 HEAAGSG
+501 QETAGSG
-508 RTGPAILE
+508 RTGPVVAE

>member
-1 MNKWLVAITVMLPTL
+1 MNKWLVAVTVMLPTL

-21 TSVVNVSLDH
+21 TSVVNVSLGH

-36 SAGIDESTWTITSYL
+36 SAGIDESTWAITSYL

-66 IFGRKRFLLV
+66 FFGRKRFLLV
-76 SIALFTISSFLCG
+76 SIVLFTVSSFLCG
-89 ASWSL
+89 ASWNL

-100 RVIQGLSGGSLQPIS
+100 RIIQGLAGGSLQPMS

-168 IGIVAILMS
+168 IGIVAILMA

-183 PHYAEARKM
+183 PDYAGARKM
-192 RIDYMGLAFLAVGI
+192 TVDYMGLAFLAVGI
-206 GCLQVVLDQGQRE
+206 GCLQIVLDQGQRE
-219 DWYASQFILWLSV
+219 DWFASQFILWLSV
-232 ISFAG
+232 ISIAG
-237 LVFFIVN
+237 LVFFVVN
-244 EYYAE
+244 EHYAE
-249 QPIIDLHIFKNLTF
+249 HPIVDFHIFKNLTF
-263 ASGNVIGFA
+263 ASGNIIGFA
-272 TFFTLFGSLIML
+272 LFFTLFGSLIML
-284 PVCLQ
+284 PICLQ

-312 SMPIAGKLITR
+312 SMPIAGRLITR
-323 VNPKTVLFT
+323 VNPKAVLFV
-332 GATITAYSMLMMS
+332 GAMITAYSMLMMS
-345 WFNLSADFSTVA
+345 WFNLSTDFYTVA
-357 WPRIV
+357 LPRVV

-367 GLLFVPL
+367 GLVFVPL

-389 ATSVFNLLRN
+389 ASSVFNLLRM

-409 STLVARRAQFHHGR
+409 STLVSRRAQFHHGR
-423 LAEGMSVLDR
+423 LAEGMSILDR
-433 NFQEAVPQVHLI
+433 NFQEALSQVSGI
-445 LQQQGMAPGLLDKGQ
+445 LKNQGFAPSQLDAGTLGLL
-460 LGLIY
+460 Y
-465 KKLVMEANM
+465 KKLVKESTM
-474 MAFNDTFFVLSVMMA
+474 MAFNDTFFVLAVLMA
-489 LAGLMVFLMKRS
+489 ISGLMVLFMKRS
-501 HEAAGSG
+501 QVTAGSG
-508 RTGPAILE
+508 RTGPAVAE

>member
-1 MNKWLVAITVMLPTL
+1 MNKWLVAVTVMLPTL

-36 SAGIDESTWTITSYL
+36 SAGIDESTWVITSYL

-76 SIALFTISSFLCG
+76 SIALFTLSSFLCG

-94 RALIFF
+94 RSLIFF
-100 RVIQGLSGGSLQPIS
+100 RIIQGLSGGSLQPIS
-115 QAILLETFPRH
+115 QSILLETFPRH

-132 AIFGIGIMIGPVV
+132 AIFGIGIMIGPVI

-159 HWVFFINIP
+159 HWVFFVNIP

-183 PHYAEARKM
+183 PHYAGAQKF
-192 RIDYMGLAFLAVGI
+192 RIDYWGLAFLTLGI
-206 GCLQVVLDQGQRE
+206 GCLQIVLDQGQRE
-219 DWYASQFILWLSV
+219 DWFASHFILWMSV

-244 EYYAE
+244 EYYADH
-249 QPIIDLHIFKNLTF
+249 PIVDLHIFKNLTF
-263 ASGNVIGFA
+263 TSGNIIGFA
-272 TFFTLFGSLIML
+272 LFFTLFGSLIML
-284 PVCLQ
+284 PICLQ

-312 SMPIAGKLITR
+312 SMPIAGRLITR
-323 VNPKTVLFT
+323 VNPKAVLLV
-332 GATITAYSMLMMS
+332 GAMITAYSMLMMS
-345 WFNLSADFSTVA
+345 WFNLSADFYTVA
-357 WPRIV
+357 WPRVV

-367 GLLFVPL
+367 GLVFVPL
-374 TTLTMSWIHKEEMGN
+374 TTLTISWVHKEEMGN
-389 ATSVFNLLRN
+389 ATSVFNLVRN

-409 STLVARRAQFHHGR
+409 STLVSRRAQFHQGR
-423 LAEGMSVLDR
+423 LTEGMSILDR
-433 NFQEAVPQVHLI
+433 NFQEALPQVSQI
-445 LQQQGMAPGLLDKGQ
+445 LKGQ
-460 LGLIY
+460 GFAPSQLDAGTLGLIY
-465 KKLVMEANM
+465 KKLVKEATM
-474 MAFNDTFFVLSVMMA
+474 MAFNDTFFVLAVLMA
-489 LAGLMVFLMKRS
+489 LSGLLVVFMKRS
-501 HEAAGSG
+501 QETAGSG
-508 RTGPAILE
+508 RTGPAVME

>member
-1 MNKWLVAITVMLPTL
+1 MNKWLVAVTVMLPTL

-21 TSVVNVSLDH
+21 TSVVNVSLGH

-36 SAGIDESTWTITSYL
+36 SAGIDESTWAITSYL

-66 IFGRKRFLLV
+66 FFGRKRFLLV
-76 SIALFTISSFLCG
+76 SIVLFTVSSFLCG
-89 ASWSL
+89 ASWNL

-100 RVIQGLSGGSLQPIS
+100 RIIQGLAGGSLQPMS

-168 IGIVAILMS
+168 IGIVAILMT

-183 PHYAEARKM
+183 PDYAGARKM
-192 RIDYMGLAFLAVGI
+192 KVDYMGLAFLAVGI
-206 GCLQVVLDQGQRE
+206 GCLQIVLDQGQRE
-219 DWYASQFILWLSV
+219 DWLASQFILWLSV
-232 ISFAG
+232 IAVAG
-237 LVFFIVN
+237 LVFFVVN
-244 EYYAE
+244 EHYAE
-249 QPIIDLHIFKNLTF
+249 HPVVDFHIFKNLTF
-263 ASGNVIGFA
+263 ASGNIIGFA
-272 TFFTLFGSLIML
+272 LFFTLFGSLIML
-284 PVCLQ
+284 PICLQ

-312 SMPIAGKLITR
+312 SMPIAGRLIIR
-323 VNPKTVLFT
+323 VNPKAVLFV
-332 GATITAYSMLMMS
+332 GAMITAYSMLIMS
-345 WFNLSADFSTVA
+345 WFNLSTDFYTVA
-357 WPRIV
+357 LPRVV

-367 GLLFVPL
+367 GLVFVPL

-389 ATSVFNLLRN
+389 ATSVFNLLRM

-409 STLVARRAQFHHGR
+409 STLVSRRAQFHHGR
-423 LAEGMSVLDR
+423 LAEGMSILDR
-433 NFQEAVPQVHLI
+433 NFHEALSQVSGI
-445 LQQQGMAPGLLDKGQ
+445 LKNQGFAPSQLDAGTLGLL
-460 LGLIY
+460 Y
-465 KKLVMEANM
+465 KKLVKESTM
-474 MAFNDTFFVLSVMMA
+474 MAFNDTFFVLAVLMA
-489 LAGLMVFLMKRS
+489 ISGLMVLFMKRS
-501 HEAAGSG
+501 QVTAGSG
-508 RTGPAILE
+508 RTGPAVAE

>member
-1 MNKWLVAITVMLPTL
+1 MNKWLVAVTVMLPTL

-21 TSVVNVSLDH
+21 TSVVNVSLGH

-36 SAGIDESTWTITSYL
+36 SAGIDESTWVITSYL

-66 IFGRKRFLLV
+66 FFGRKRFLLV
-76 SIALFTISSFLCG
+76 SIGLFTLSSFFCG

-100 RVIQGLSGGSLQPIS
+100 RILQGLSGGSLQPIS
-115 QAILLETFPRH
+115 QAILLESFPRH

-132 AIFGIGIMIGPVV
+132 AIFGIGIMIGPII

-159 HWVFFINIP
+159 HWVFFVNIP
-168 IGIVAILMS
+168 IGIVAILM
-177 MAFIVD
+177 ATVFIVD
-183 PHYAEARKM
+183 PDYAGARKV
-192 RIDYMGLAFLAVGI
+192 RVDYMGLAFLAVGI

-219 DWYASQFILWLSV
+219 DWFASPFILWLSV
-232 ISFAG
+232 ISLAG
-237 LVFFIVN
+237 LVFFVVN

-249 QPIIDLHIFKNLTF
+249 HPIVDLHIFKNLTF
-263 ASGNVIGFA
+263 ASGNVIAFA

-284 PVCLQ
+284 PIFLQ

-312 SMPIAGKLITR
+312 SMPIAGRLITR
-323 VNPKTVLFT
+323 VNPKAVLFV
-332 GATITAYSMLMMS
+332 GAMITAWSVLMMS
-345 WFNLSADFSTVA
+345 WFNLTADFYTVA

-367 GLLFVPL
+367 GLVFVPL

-389 ATSVFNLLRN
+389 ASSVFNLVRN

-409 STLVARRAQFHHGR
+409 STLVSRRAQFHHGR
-423 LAEGMSVLDR
+423 LAEGMSALDLHY
-433 NFQEAVPQVHLI
+433 QEALPQVSRI
-445 LQQQGMAPGLLDKGQ
+445 LKDQGFAPSQLDAAT
-460 LGLIY
+460 LGVLY
-465 KKLVMEANM
+465 KRLVREASM
-474 MAFNDTFFVLSVMMA
+474 MAFNDTFFVLAALMA
-489 LAGLMVFLMKRS
+489 ISGLLVLFMQRS
-501 HEAAGSG
+501 HETAGSG
-508 RTGPAILE
+508 RVQPPAAE